1 MKSRTYKYY
10 LHVKM
15 PSYALK
21 TCSSV
26 KNRFLQIKRHCS
38 HECNDASSSD
48 SSSSS
53 GSGCPEG
60 HSMYDA
66 RKYSHQLPGQD
77 VRPPFDIPTMPSGV
91 FRCTDGEIIGPQA
104 GKCAYY
110 RNPEYYCFHHM
121 SFFDL
126 HMVLGPSRK
135 PQLNTGRKPT
145 II

>member
-1 MKSRTYKYY
+1 MFSIRRLVPYHKNFQRSFRRYY
-10 LHVKM
+10 
-15 PSYALK
+15 SE
-21 TCSSV
+21 CSDKGSN
-26 KNRFLQIKRHCS
+26 KGGK
-38 HECNDASSSD
+38 DSSQ
-48 SSSSS
+48 SSSSVFS
-53 GSGCPEG
+53 W
-60 HSMYDA
+60 YDA